1 MAPFMEGVTELFS
14 NRSLWVALASW
25 TIVQSWKFIGPAIF
39 QRRIDVSQ
47 FWAPGGMPSSHAA
60 LVSSLMVSLGLN
72 VGFDSPAFAVAAV
85 VAVVVMYDAAGIR
98 QAAGKQAK
106 KINRIVEELLSGHA
120 LQEEQ
125 LRELLGHTPFQVVV
139 GALVGALLGWVLN
152 L

>member
-1 MAPFMEGVTELFS
+1 MVALMEGITELFR

-25 TIVQSWKFIGPAIF
+25 TLVQSWKFIGPAIF
-39 QRRIDVSQ
+39 QRRIDPSQ
-47 FWAPGGMPSSHAA
+47 LWAPGGMPSSHAA
-60 LVSSLMVSLGLN
+60 LVSSLVVSLGLN
-72 VGFDSPAFAVAAV
+72 AGFDSPAFAVAAV
-85 VAVVVMYDAAGIR
+85 VAMVVMYDAAGIR

-139 GALVGALLGWVLN
+139 GALIGALLGWLLN